1 MHSACNAVKKE
12 FVCNS
17 LFSIPLVEAMITY
30 LKDKVGVVDFANAQR
45 VVKGPKGMSRDKQG
59 RDVALSLC

>member
-1 MHSACNAVKKE
+1 MHSACNVVKKE

-45 VVKGPKGMSRDKQG
+45 VVKFQSPRALRALG
-59 RDVALSLC
+59 R